1 MSEKVISRFLY
12 LSELAIKVNTN
23 TEHDV
28 FIEFSGHVN
37 IMGIHYL
44 ENGYKDTENNRVD
57 LFNIYA
63 NHLSE
68 EYILKVF
75 EEAEKKLM
83 DLMKKESL

>member
-1 MSEKVISRFLY
+1 MSEKVISKFIY
-12 LSELAIKVNTN
+12 LSELAIKVNTY

-28 FIEFSGHVN
+28 FIDFSGHVN
-37 IMGIHYL
+37 SMEIHYIK
-44 ENGYKDTENNRVD
+44 NGYKDNKSKRVE
-57 LFNIYA
+57 LFYIHA
-63 NHLSE
+63 NHESE

>member
-12 LSELAIKVNTN
+12 LSELAIKVNN
-23 TEHDV
+23 HTEHDA

-44 ENGYKDTENNRVD
+44 KNGYKDNENNRVD

-63 NHLSE
+63 DHLSE

>member
-1 MSEKVISRFLY
+1 MSEKFISRFLY
-12 LSELAIKVNTN
+12 LSELAIKVNN
-23 TEHDV
+23 HTEHDV

-44 ENGYKDTENNRVD
+44 KNGYKDSENNRVD

-75 EEAEKKLM
+75 EKAEKKLM